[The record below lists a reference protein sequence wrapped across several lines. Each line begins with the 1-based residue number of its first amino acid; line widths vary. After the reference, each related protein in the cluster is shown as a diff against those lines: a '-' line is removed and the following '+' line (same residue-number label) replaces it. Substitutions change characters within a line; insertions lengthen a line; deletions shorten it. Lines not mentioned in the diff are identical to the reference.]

1 MNDEKFNPVLVSIS
15 CATYN
20 HAPFIRQCFEG
31 FLMQK
36 TNFSFEIL
44 IHDDASTDGT
54 ADIIREYEKNYPE
67 IFFPIYQKENQY
79 SKKNIKG
86 INTTFNFPRA
96 KGKYIALCEGDDY
109 WTDPCKLQKQV
120 DFLEANPNFNLCCHD
135 WEVNTNGVITS
146 SPVYYKYKEI
156 KFFNFETLPWI
167 WITKTNTLLY
177 RNKVFD
183 FSILQRYQYSRDV
196 HIVYHLLKNGKGVFF
211 PQIMSGYRIHDGG
224 IWGQQNANKKNEVTA
239 KLYQELY
246 SLEPNKGTKRRCLY
260 ANLAFFNGL
269 LYNNDKEYSTKNI
282 WKIFFQSWHLI
293 SNVKDVI
300 FYFGSLLPTK
310 WVDYIRTTMG

>member
-1 MNDEKFNPVLVSIS
+1 MNKNEIIVSVAMI
-15 CATYN
+15 TYN
-20 HAPFIRQCFEG
+20 HEPYIQKAIEG
-31 FLMQK
+31 VLMQK
-36 TNFSFEIL
+36 TNFQIELL
-44 IHDDASTDGT
+44 IGEDCSTDAT
-54 ADIIREYEKNYPE
+54 RRICLEYQEKYPDVIKLLLPEKNLGMMQNS
-67 IFFPIYQKENQY
+67 FQVLQAC
-79 SKKNIKG
+79 S
-86 INTTFNFPRA
+86 
-96 KGKYIALCEGDDY
+96 GKYIAACEGDDY
-109 WTDPCKLQKQV
+109 WTDPCKLQNQV

-135 WEVNTNGVITS
+135 WEVNTDGVITS
-146 SPVYYKYKEI
+146 SPVHDKYKEI

-224 IWGQQNANKKNEVTA
+224 VWGQQNANKKNEVTA

-246 SLEPNKGTKRRCLY
+246 SYEPNKGTKRRCLY